1 MTENI
6 IGIPRAL
13 NFYEQ
18 YPFLYGF
25 FTKLG
30 INIVLSDIT
39 TKKTLAQ
46 GSSRVVTE
54 TCLPIKVYVGHV
66 LNLINKGV
74 RNIYIPSIQ
83 SIAPKIYNC
92 SKVPFRVFEDDFAQN
107 NLKAVFKLSDLDS
120 LGYKSNPLAYRASAG
135 MLAYIWE
142 NMKEGFPKFE
152 RINSI

>member
-1 MTENI
+1 MTEKV

-74 RNIYIPSIQ
+74 ANIYSEVYRTSTPYLIRHLPWYVNSENMSEEEQYYVNNITQSTHWSIQ
-83 SIAPKIYNC
+83 
-92 SKVPFRVFEDDFAQN
+92 AQ
-107 NLKAVFKLSDLDS
+107 K
-120 LGYKSNPLAYRASAG
+120 
-135 MLAYIWE
+135 
-142 NMKEGFPKFE
+142 
-152 RINSI
+152 